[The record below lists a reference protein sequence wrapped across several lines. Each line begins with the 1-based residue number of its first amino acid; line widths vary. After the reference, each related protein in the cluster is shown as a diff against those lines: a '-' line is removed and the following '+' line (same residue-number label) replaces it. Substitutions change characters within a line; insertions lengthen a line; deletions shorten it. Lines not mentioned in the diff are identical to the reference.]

1 MLSSLRQLYPDE
13 RPHIVR
19 NTVVSENSHGQT
31 GSASAPAVS
40 NRLNGNDA
48 AASEWIH
55 LIMCLA
61 LCSGGSPFQTGRGF
75 SAAPPSMRHSK
86 PGNEW
91 PSMAAQLIGI
101 QSSIGTLI
109 KGMEAVLVVLKGNP
123 LKWIDVVRDREKIV
137 DLMKAGKFVTK
148 PLSRY

>member
-1 MLSSLRQLYPDE
+1 
-13 RPHIVR
+13 
-19 NTVVSENSHGQT
+19 
-31 GSASAPAVS
+31 
-40 NRLNGNDA
+40 
-48 AASEWIH
+48 
-55 LIMCLA
+55 
-61 LCSGGSPFQTGRGF
+61 
-75 SAAPPSMRHSK
+75 
-86 PGNEW
+86 
-91 PSMAAQLIGI
+91 MAAQLIGI